1 MKKIFLLLLV
11 AIIAGN
17 GCKKESYP
25 VRQETLTDTSWVLA
39 YIQERANND
48 VTFYPETEPRK
59 ISVTFHGSSNVISFK
74 GICNTGEGT
83 YLFSSRSGE
92 VDINDMGSTKVACE
106 NVEWE
111 AYTIQ
116 SLNNAIRYT
125 IDNDTLL
132 IFSNGK
138 YDLLFLRD

>member
-11 AIIAGN
+11 VIIAGT
-17 GCKKESYP
+17 GCNKDSHP
-25 VRQETLTDTSWVLA
+25 VRQETLSGTSWVLA
-39 YIQERANND
+39 YIQERATDD

-59 ISVTFHGSSNVISFK
+59 IIVTFHGSSNVISFN

-92 VDINDMGSTKVACE
+92 VTVNDLASTKIACD

-116 SLNNAIRYT
+116 SLNNAIRYM
-125 IDNDTLL
+125 IEDNTLM

-138 YDLLFLRD
+138 YDLLFVRD